1 MVNLDEAMEQ
11 LSSLSPEDALL
22 ALSAFEDNRKER
34 YFAKY
39 WASETEPKYQL
50 FFDKIEEDFKKFTND
65 IKIFGLLGGNR
76 SSKTERG
83 TFIAVAY
90 LMGKE
95 WFRDEPTWRYVR
107 HLPIPDH
114 GVTIWAVGLDYSV
127 IKGVIWEEKLRRGHR
142 HPGLLPEGPEIV
154 KISDSE
160 FTVQVNVNG
169 RKSTLV
175 CKSAESGAEK
185 FQSAS
190 VDLVWFDEEAS
201 AAVFD
206 EAYQRTV
213 DCAGKILI
221 TLTPLNDTNSS
232 VKDPWVYEL
241 YQEFQKGRKDLV
253 FIKLDTLSNPYIP
266 EEEKVLLKQKWAG
279 HPEEMARLYGDF
291 ISRAGRVYPTFSKE
305 KHVVER
311 QSIPY
316 DWKRI
321 VSVDPA
327 ATGPTAA
334 VWAAVSPAGDVY
346 IYKVYYE
353 RDRIVSDHCKELL
366 LRNGPDKIDLWI
378 LDPVWSTQRN
388 AETHKNG
395 LQLFRDGGIPMR
407 SAPRAE
413 DYGLNIT
420 AEYISATLNPTGK
433 HPKLFIMKGENTDIL
448 VKELEAY
455 VWDSYSRGPL
465 KGLSKDKPTKR
476 NDHSV
481 NALQYLLSLKPK
493 GGRLGAFTSE
503 RQPNNSYT

>member
-95 WFRDEPTWRYVR
+95 WFRDEPTWRYVH

-160 FTVQVNVNG
+160 FTVTVNVNG

-190 VDLVWFDEEAS
+190 VDLLWFDEECS
-201 AAVFD
+201 VEVFN
-206 EAYQRTV
+206 EGYQRTV
-213 DCAGKILI
+213 DCGGKILI
-221 TLTPLNDTNSS
+221 TLTPLNDVGSS
-232 VKDPWVYEL
+232 VKDPWVFDL
-241 YQEFQKGRKDLV
+241 HQEFQKGRKDLM
-253 FIKLDTLSNPYIP
+253 FIKLSALDNPYIP

-279 HPEEMARLYGDF
+279 HAEEGARLYGDF
-291 ISRAGRVYPTFSKE
+291 IQRAGRVYPSFSKE
-305 KHVVER
+305 KHVVSR
-311 QSIPY
+311 QTIPPE
-316 DWKRI
+316 WRRI
-321 VSVDPA
+321 VSIDPA

-334 VWAAVSPAGDVY
+334 IWAAISPANNVI

-353 RDRIVSDHCKELL
+353 SNKIVSEHAKDLL
-366 LRNGPDKIDLWI
+366 LRNGQDKIDVWI

-395 LQLFRDGGIPMR
+395 LQLFRDAGIPMR
-407 SAPRAE
+407 AAPRAE
-413 DYGLNIT
+413 DYGLSIT
-420 AEYISATLNPTGK
+420 AEYIQATLDPSSRN
-433 HPKLFIMKGENTDIL
+433 PKLQIMEGNGTEIL
-448 VKELEAY
+448 VKELESY

-481 NALQYLLSLKPK
+481 NALQYLLSMKPK
-493 GGRLGAFTSE
+493 SGRGFTAGTHSTTN
-503 RQPNNSYT
+503 QSYT